1 MVPTVHIVGTPPIAS
16 QFSGAI
22 LHRTLG
28 NGDCRVFANMYKE
41 ITIVQANLTSKK
53 FYRGDRSF
61 SYAIVIFFTMINTPR
76 YLFIVF
82 SALKGRPV
90 YISLSVDLS
99 DYEINIDSSSIK
111 PHNLSILN
119 SPKVDHQAA
128 ALQAIL
134 DLVKKAENIIA
145 IVAV

>member
-1 MVPTVHIVGTPPIAS
+1 
-16 QFSGAI
+16 
-22 LHRTLG
+22 
-28 NGDCRVFANMYKE
+28 
-41 ITIVQANLTSKK
+41 
-53 FYRGDRSF
+53 
-61 SYAIVIFFTMINTPR
+61 MINTPR

-134 DLVKKAENIIA
+134 DL
-145 IVAV
+145 